1 MPEEKIPLIV
11 VAGPTASGKSRLAAE
26 LALSRDG
33 EIVSADSMQIYK
45 GMPIGTAQPTAE
57 EMRGVRHHLIGF
69 AELSCPFS
77 VADYVKLAKS
87 CIEEIHARGK
97 QPILAGGT
105 GLYIRSLLHNTRF
118 AEAAGDEALRRAL
131 FLRAGRDG
139 PQSLV
144 RELEAFDPESARR
157 IHPNNLPRLVR
168 AIELYHTTGVTMT
181 EHLARSRLLPS
192 PYRACLIGL
201 GFRDRQAL
209 YDRINLRV
217 ERMLSDGLIEEA
229 RRVLA
234 SPDSATALQAIGYKE
249 LKPWFDGTVSL
260 EEAVRN
266 IKRETRRYA
275 KRQLTWFRREENIHW
290 IAVDAYPDFDG
301 VFRAA
306 NEIIERESHEQ
317 SDS

>member
-26 LALSRDG
+26 LALTRNG
-33 EIVSADSMQIYK
+33 EVVSADSMQIYR
-45 GMPIGTAQPTAE
+45 GMEIGTAQPTAQ

-69 AELSCPFS
+69 AELSQPFS

-87 CIEEIHARGK
+87 CIEEIHTRGK

-105 GLYIRSLLHNTRF
+105 GLYIRSLLQNTRF
-118 AEAAGDEALRRAL
+118 AEAAGDGALRREL
-131 FLRAGRDG
+131 FGRAEREG

-144 RELEAFDPESARR
+144 RELESFDPESARR
-157 IHPNNLPRLVR
+157 IHPNNIPRLVR
-168 AIELYHTTGVTMT
+168 AIELYRTTGVTMT

-192 PYRACLIGL
+192 PYRACVIGL
-201 GFRDRQAL
+201 HFRDRRAL
-209 YDRINLRV
+209 YERIGRRV
-217 ERMLSDGLIEEA
+217 DRMLSGGLVGEA

-249 LKPWFDGTVSL
+249 LKPYFDGTATL
-260 EEAVRN
+260 EEAVAN

-290 IAVDAYPDFDG
+290 IAVDAYPGFDG

-317 SDS
+317 SGS